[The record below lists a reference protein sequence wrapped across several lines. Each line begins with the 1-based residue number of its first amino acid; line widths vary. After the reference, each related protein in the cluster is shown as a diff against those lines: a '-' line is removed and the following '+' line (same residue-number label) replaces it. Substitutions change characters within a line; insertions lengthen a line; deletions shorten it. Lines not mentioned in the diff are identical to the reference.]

1 MVHRYV
7 WLDNNTAILYDPSKP
22 LKERD
27 FKVLDPKKSNVL
39 TPLFNVKKAVESLNE
54 ILDEYLFLINDIRKD
69 ELEDIIVNQFES
81 I

>member
-1 MVHRYV
+1 MLMRLCKRLKTI
-7 WLDNNTAILYDPSKP
+7 LDLDKMKQFKSYL
-22 LKERD
+22 LKED
-27 FKVLDPKKSNVL
+27 IKDILLSDYKNKEMLLD
-39 TPLFNVKKAVESLNE
+39 E

>member
-1 MVHRYV
+1 MKQFKSY
-7 WLDNNTAILYDPSKP
+7 L
-22 LKERD
+22 LKEDIKDILLSDYPTR
-27 FKVLDPKKSNVL
+27 KKEMILD
-39 TPLFNVKKAVESLNE
+39 E

>member
-1 MVHRYV
+1 MRLCKKLKTI
-7 WLDNNTAILYDPSKP
+7 LDSDKMKQFKSYL
-22 LKERD
+22 LKED
-27 FKVLDPKKSNVL
+27 IKDILLSDYKNKEMLLD
-39 TPLFNVKKAVESLNE
+39 E

>member
-1 MVHRYV
+1 MKSFKSY
-7 WLDNNTAILYDPSKP
+7 L
-22 LKERD
+22 LKED
-27 FKVLDPKKSNVL
+27 IKDILLSDYKNKEML
-39 TPLFNVKKAVESLNE
+39 LEE